1 MKPTNDFTFLSF
13 HSQLQI
19 TTEQQLNNDKL
30 PRTKQRLTKKRR
42 NYETGA
48 NRSNPETIQQPRWNS
63 SHGERNIRNSP
74 YWGDDYWQSDLSA
87 RVEIVW
93 TCWASSWP
101 KTMSPWTRWVSDSQG
116 RPRLPSRVQPYRNW
130 SLVHCFTSPRRPMI
144 AGSLVMGR
152 TSLSTS
158 WAPTSMLSN

>member
-48 NRSNPETIQQPRWNS
+48 NRSNPETIQQPR
-63 SHGERNIRNSP
+63 
-74 YWGDDYWQSDLSA
+74 
-87 RVEIVW
+87 
-93 TCWASSWP
+93 
-101 KTMSPWTRWVSDSQG
+101 
-116 RPRLPSRVQPYRNW
+116 
-130 SLVHCFTSPRRPMI
+130 
-144 AGSLVMGR
+144 
-152 TSLSTS
+152 
-158 WAPTSMLSN
+158 